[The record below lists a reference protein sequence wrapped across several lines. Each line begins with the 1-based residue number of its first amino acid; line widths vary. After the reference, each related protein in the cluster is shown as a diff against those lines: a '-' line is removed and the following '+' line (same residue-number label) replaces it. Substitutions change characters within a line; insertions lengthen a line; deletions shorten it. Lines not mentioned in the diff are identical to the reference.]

1 MLISPYN
8 PYDRYRRR
16 FAERLAGIAAVVF
29 ILGLAGG
36 FGFWLGGLHAAQK
49 IVYLQGLVDEQ
60 RTQSET
66 MQTTLTELS
75 AEAKT
80 AVMRYDQLQETYQ
93 QAIPSGGAVE
103 ALVALVKK
111 QLDEGMDPQRLE
123 FVIRSARPPRNC
135 TEPETKRFVIATAA
149 NSGPAS
155 QVEIAEGAVVIK
167 GTGVSA
173 TNTKGEAE
181 AWYDP
186 SKNITLEFASKDGL
200 TEPKLEK
207 KAGALPLHH
216 SLVVGNREF
225 RFTIEE
231 GARSFAKVVFD
242 SCDYP

>member
-16 FAERLAGIAAVVF
+16 FTDRIAGLLVVL
-29 ILGLAGG
+29 ITLGVAGG
-36 FGFWLGGLHAAQK
+36 FGFWMGGLHSEQK
-49 IVYLQGLVDEQ
+49 IVYLEQ
-60 RTQSET
+60 QLEEHRTQNEQ

-75 AEAKT
+75 AEAQT

-93 QAIPSGGAVE
+93 QAIPAGPVE
-103 ALVALVKK
+103 GLVTLVKK

-149 NSGPAS
+149 NAGPAS
-155 QVEIAEGAVVIK
+155 QVEIAEGAIVIK
-167 GTGVSA
+167 GSGVSA
-173 TNTKGEAE
+173 TNAKGAAE

-186 SKNITLEFASKDGL
+186 SKSVALEITLKDGIN
-200 TEPKLEK
+200 EPKLEK
-207 KAGALPLHH
+207 KAGVMPLHH
-216 SLVVGNREF
+216 SVVAGNREY